1 MDETTYT
8 ALQSFICEEQH
19 ERHPNGGICDDCPI
33 ADDKCGMGGK
43 KTRKAAERD
52 MLAYIHKMQD
62 EIRAEDEKKK
72 LQETP
77 LCSPV
82 SPQDGFE
89 DETGINPRVGKWKL
103 SNRLFPQHP
112 EPNEYRFL
120 VPGWIDAL
128 ALGMTA
134 GHESHPEDAWTT
146 IPATE
151 HLWRAARHIIM
162 YLSGNRTEDHIMH
175 ASMRLMMAWA
185 TAGKDEKHEREE
197 D

>member
-1 MDETTYT
+1 MDDTTFN
-8 ALQSFICEEQH
+8 AVQAFICEQQH
-19 ERHPNGGICDDCPI
+19 DRHPNGAICLDCPLRLDDCGNDR
-33 ADDKCGMGGK
+33 AS
-43 KTRKAAERD
+43 AEKHMID
-52 MLAYIHKMQD
+52 YIHKMQD
-62 EIRAEDEKKK
+62 DTRVER
-72 LQETP
+72 ETP
-77 LCSPV
+77 LCEASAPLC
-82 SPQDGFE
+82 GLE
-89 DETGINPRVGKWKL
+89 TETGINPRVGKMTL

-112 EPNEYRFL
+112 EPNEYHFL

-185 TAGKDEKHEREE
+185 TAGKGEKHEREE